1 MQSFCNSEHLLH
13 FNPVQWCGHLIR
25 GGHLIHTLRYV
36 TYHTL
41 PRMVKV
47 SSAET
52 VFPQHECKRERKLP
66 LSTRNATTVLF
77 VMEFYVTTY
86 HLSRHSIYIVSLLI
100 KIKLLLSCNA
110 SRLHSQGIKCCGVN
124 NKITTCHMGLYV
136 TINHMSRLSRHRYL
150 NNTIERLCLTSQA
163 VNFHLLYSVSLILQR
178 SYHAN

>member
-1 MQSFCNSEHLLH
+1 MQRQYFPSTSARESENCH
-13 FNPVQWCGHLIR
+13 FQ
-25 GGHLIHTLRYV
+25 
-36 TYHTL
+36 
-41 PRMVKV
+41 
-47 SSAET
+47 
-52 VFPQHECKRERKLP
+52 
-66 LSTRNATTVLF
+66 TRNATTVLF

-163 VNFHLLYSVSLILQR
+163 VNFHLLYSVSLIL
-178 SYHAN
+178 